1 MTNNSDRPLSGAESS
16 SVYQID
22 CDTLYIDPQKAAE
35 IGKKFAVEYQSGKP
49 FHYIGIDNFLPL
61 AVAEKMRQ
69 EALSQG
75 EKAPENLSPQEHLK
89 TSYNPDILPLYSR
102 AVFNALNSRA
112 FLRFLEEMTG
122 ISGLIPDPYF
132 LGAGI
137 HRTNNG
143 GYLGIH
149 ADFNYHRP
157 MQLERRLNLLI
168 YLNPDWKPEYGG
180 AFEIWTDDM
189 TQQIAA
195 FPPLMNRMCCF
206 STSSTSMHGNPE
218 PINHPD
224 GTPRLSIALYYYT
237 ATWSDSHIAHSTLFR
252 VRPGTGDKAENKAHR
267 LHTMRKYTPPVLH
280 PFAEKVMRKL
290 RIVSW

>member
-1 MTNNSDRPLSGAESS
+1 MVTDYSETLAGDDKDF
-16 SVYQID
+16 SVYPLD
-22 CDTLYIDPQKAAE
+22 CDTLYLDAKQAAD
-35 IGKKFAVEYQSGKP
+35 IGKKFATEYQSGQP
-49 FHYIGIDNFLPL
+49 YHYIGIDNFLPES
-61 AVAEKMRQ
+61 VVEKVRQ

-75 EKAPENLSPQEHLK
+75 EKAPEHLSPQEHLK

-102 AVFNALNSRA
+102 AVFNALNSKS
-112 FLRFLEEMTG
+112 FLKFLEEMTG
-122 ISGLIPDPYF
+122 IKGLVPDPYF

-149 ADFNYHRP
+149 ADFNYHKP
-157 MQLERRLNLLI
+157 MHLERRLNVLI

-189 TQQIAA
+189 QEQIATY
-195 FPPLMNRMCCF
+195 PPVMNRMCCF

-218 PINHPD
+218 PINHPE
-224 GTPRLSIALYYYT
+224 GIPRLSIALYYYT
-237 ATWSDSHIAHSTLFR
+237 ATWSDSHVAHSTLFR
-252 VRPGTGDKAENKAHR
+252 VRPGSSDKTEHRENR
-267 LHTMRKYTPPVLH
+267 LHKMRKYTPPVLH

-290 RIVSW
+290 RIT